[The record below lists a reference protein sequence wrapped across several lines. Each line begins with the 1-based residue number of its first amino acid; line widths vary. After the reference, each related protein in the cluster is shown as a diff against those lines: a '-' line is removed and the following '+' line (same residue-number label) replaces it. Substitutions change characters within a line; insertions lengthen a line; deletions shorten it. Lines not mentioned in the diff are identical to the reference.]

1 MSEQID
7 LSVPVAQPTIANYIV
22 SSLNLDWDNARIVIN
37 LRDNTGQIS
46 TFAYTGATATALMVA
61 LNKANLTSNSL
72 QKRIFTQL
80 IADGKLAGTVSGAP
94 A

>member
-1 MSEQID
+1 MAERCD
-7 LSVPVAQPTIANYIV
+7 LTTPVTQPTIDNYTV
-22 SSLNLDWDNARIVIN
+22 ASLTLDWYEARISII
-37 LRDNTGQIS
+37 LRDNDGKS
-46 TFAYTGATATALMVA
+46 VHFMYEGATATALMVA

-80 IADGKLAGTVSGAP
+80 ISDGKLIGTVSGSP